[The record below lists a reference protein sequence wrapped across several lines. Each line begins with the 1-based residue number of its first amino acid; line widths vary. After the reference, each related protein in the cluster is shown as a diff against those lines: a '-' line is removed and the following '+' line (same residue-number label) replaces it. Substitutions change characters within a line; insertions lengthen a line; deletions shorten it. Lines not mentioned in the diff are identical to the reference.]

1 MANFGLSK
9 RILAS
14 IILMGFAGQV
24 AWTVENQYFN
34 VFLYNVI
41 IPDPAYVSY
50 MVALSAVVATL
61 TSILIGAF
69 SDARTTR
76 WGKRR
81 PYLLLFSV
89 WGLVTGLFP
98 MAAWLRPAVLAAWFA
113 IFWDCLMT
121 FFGSAAYD
129 ANFNAYVIDV
139 TTVENRG
146 KVMGIVSILGGLSLI
161 LIYAFAG
168 LFIEIF
174 GYFNFFYLVGALTAS
189 LGTIGALLAEEP
201 SAPPSAQ
208 GSVLTRI
215 KESFSPEFIR
225 RHASVFTLLLA
236 SGIGGVGYQTFF
248 PYILI
253 YIQHYLQYPLGLASI
268 LIFIA
273 LLVGMIAGLLS
284 GFAVDKFGRKKF
296 GILTHVLGALALY
309 AFSFARQI
317 HETLALGIA
326 WVSLLSCSGVA
337 IGTWLRDLF
346 PEEKRGEFSGYN
358 ILFNVAFTMIPGP
371 MIGSWLIHQFGER
384 RVINGEEA
392 IIPAPVIFQAGA
404 LIMLLS
410 VPLMLK
416 VNETL
421 RKTP

>member
-9 RILAS
+9 KILAS

-201 SAPPSAQ
+201 SASPSAQ

-296 GILTHVLGALALY
+296 GILTHVFGALALY

-346 PEEKRGEFSGYN
+346 PERREGSS
-358 ILFNVAFTMIPGP
+358 VATIYCSM
-371 MIGSWLIHQFGER
+371 
-384 RVINGEEA
+384 
-392 IIPAPVIFQAGA
+392 
-404 LIMLLS
+404 
-410 VPLMLK
+410 
-416 VNETL
+416 
-421 RKTP
+421 